1 MLRPARAFVVALV
14 AAGAFGLA
22 ACSSSPTT
30 STGAGST
37 TTTHQASSGSVT
49 TAPGG
54 NALIGIRPIPLADR
68 SAPGISGV
76 SPSVTVPVGTP
87 PTQLESADLIV
98 GKGTFAATGDH
109 LKVQYVLA
117 TYSTGHV
124 IQSSWTAQPFTFTLG
139 AKNTVIA
146 GWNKGLIGMRVG
158 GRRELIIPPSLGY
171 KNQSPGPGIAPND
184 TLVFVIDLLKVN

>member
-1 MLRPARAFVVALV
+1 MPRHSRALVVALV
-14 AAGAFGLA
+14 ASGASALA
-22 ACSSSPTT
+22 ACSSSPTA

-37 TTTHQASSGSVT
+37 TTTHQASPGSAA

-54 NALIGIRPIPLADR
+54 DALIGIRPIPLADR
-68 SAPGISGV
+68 SAPGVSGI
-76 SPSVTVPVGTP
+76 SPSVTVPVGPP
-87 PTQLESADLIV
+87 PTELESADLIV
-98 GKGTFAATGDH
+98 GKGPLAVTGDH

-124 IQSSWTAQPFTFTLG
+124 IDSSWTSQPFTFTLG

-146 GWNKGLIGMRVG
+146 GWNKGLVGMRVG

-171 KNQSPGPGIAPND
+171 KDQSPGPGIAPND
-184 TLVFVIDLLKVN
+184 TLVYVVDLLKAN